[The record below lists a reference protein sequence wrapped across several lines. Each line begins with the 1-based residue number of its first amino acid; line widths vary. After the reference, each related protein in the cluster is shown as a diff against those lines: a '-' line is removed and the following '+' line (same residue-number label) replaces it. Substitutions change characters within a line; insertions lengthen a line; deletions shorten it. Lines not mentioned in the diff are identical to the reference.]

1 MTKAA
6 NTVHLVSL
14 GCARNLVDSELML
27 GQLAGKGHGITGD
40 PDQADVIIVNTCS
53 FIGPAVDES
62 IDTILELAQYKTSGN
77 CRRLIV
83 TGCLPERFR
92 EKIAESIPEVD
103 FFLGT
108 GAYRK
113 IVDAVEKEPG
123 ETLSS
128 CILPNPESAPLQN
141 RYDLRVRSSAYTAYI
156 KIAEG
161 CNKKCTFCM
170 IPKLRGG
177 LRSRPDS
184 DIVAEALLLKESGIK
199 EITLIAQDTT
209 CYGIDLA
216 PAKRLDLLLED
227 LANVSGGIWLRMLY
241 GHPESIEDRIIKTV
255 ATHSNICSYF
265 DIPIQHASNRVLKRM
280 GRRYTSDYL
289 KRLFSKIRSHVPD
302 ASIRTTAIVGFPGE
316 TAEDFQ
322 TLLEFIEEMR
332 FDHLGVFTYSDTD
345 ELVSHRLPDHVDH
358 GEAKER
364 YDRLM
369 SCQAGISFEN
379 NKKYISGTYS
389 VLVEEGP
396 VNGNYIGRT
405 SFQAPEVD
413 GVTFIQS
420 DGPGGESGEIEKGSF
435 VMVKITDAF
444 EYDLTGVPV

>member
-27 GQLAGKGHGITGD
+27 GQLAGNGHGITDD
-40 PDQADVIIVNTCS
+40 PSRADVIIVNTCS
-53 FIGPAVDES
+53 FIGSAVDES

-92 EKIAESIPEVD
+92 EKIAESMPEVD

-113 IVDAVEKEPG
+113 IADAVEKEPG
-123 ETLSS
+123 ENLSS
-128 CILPNPESAPLQN
+128 CMLPNPESAPLQSRN
-141 RYDLRVRSSAYTAYI
+141 ELRVRTSPYTAYI

-177 LRSRPDS
+177 LRSRDGG
-184 DIVAEALLLKESGIK
+184 DIVSEALLLKESGIK
-199 EITLIAQDTT
+199 EVTLIAQDTT
-209 CYGIDLA
+209 CYGIDLT
-216 PAKRLDLLLED
+216 PAKRLDFLLED
-227 LANVSGGIWLRMLY
+227 LAHVSGGIWLRMLY
-241 GHPESIEDRIIKTV
+241 GHPESIDDRIIKTV
-255 ATHSNICSYF
+255 ARHSNICSYF

-289 KRLFSKIRSHVPD
+289 KRLFTKIRSYVPD

-316 TAEDFQ
+316 TEEDFQ
-322 TLLEFIEEMR
+322 TLLEFVEEMR
-332 FDHLGVFTYSDTD
+332 FDHLGVFTYSDSD

-358 GEAKER
+358 DVAIER

-369 SCQAGISFEN
+369 LSQAGISYEN
-379 NKKYISGTYS
+379 NKKYINGIYN
-389 VLVEEGP
+389 VLIEEGP
-396 VNGNYIGRT
+396 VDGHYIGRT

-420 DGPGGESGEIEKGSF
+420 DGPGGESSEIEKGSF
-435 VMVKITDAF
+435 IMVKITEAF
-444 EYDLTGVPV
+444 EYDLTGVPA